1 MKKKLAICMAVMLTM
16 PLNMGFKDSNK
27 NSDTA
32 QNVQAENNSETVE
45 TFDAPAVET
54 DKPFTSADKISDTA
68 DKTADTEKGSDIPKL
83 NTDKISDTL
92 KNGADKNADTAK
104 TNTEDKV
111 ADTADTTADIPK
123 LNTDKIS
130 DTLKNG
136 ANKTADTEDKTSDT
150 AKTDANKIENPLDK
164 DKVETDKTF
173 DTSQIDNSGKTE
185 NPLDSSTTSNEGSD
199 TVNREEMMYEY
210 ISQFNGKTIVN
221 IEFEGASELTLPTV
235 KVAIIAHVGDTFDAN
250 VAMRDRDAILN
261 TGFFYES
268 YQTFREVPEGVLITY
283 HVMENPIL
291 RKIELS
297 GHTLYPTEDLMRI
310 FSVRRDYVL
319 NQKVLHNNLTE
330 LEEKYHGD
338 GYILMKVTDMNVDK
352 DGVLSVKINEGT
364 LEGYAVKGN
373 NKTKDRV
380 ILREMRQKVG
390 EPFNAKLA
398 RRSMDRVYNL
408 GFFEDVNIKM
418 NPGVEPNA
426 IIMEVN
432 VKERRTGTFGIGAGY
447 STRDGFLGSI
457 NLGDKNFRG
466 TGDAI
471 AVTFEKSAEET
482 DAHGFSFSYRKPWLD
497 HRETAATFKFY
508 NRTYQYYDYNT
519 DGNLNERYMRR
530 YFGGEIT
537 LSRPQSEYS
546 TNYIT
551 LMHRKDSYVR
561 HVSSGLAGDRSGIL
575 GESWRNS
582 NFGVTRS
589 IILQHVTDTRDNVY
603 NPTTGG
609 RVSLSGE
616 FGGLL
621 GGDFKFQKYEIE
633 HQQFKPAGDHGQV
646 WAGKINYGYGH
657 GDLTE
662 FNRFRVGG
670 QNTLRGYRDDQFRG
684 SRKLLTTLEYRFPLA
699 KKVQGIVFGDY
710 GGAWDS
716 GFFPKTK
723 NLYGS
728 VGFGVALNTPLGPL
742 RLDYGRGKQGGR
754 FHFNIGGGF

>member
-45 TFDAPAVET
+45 NFDAPAVET
-54 DKPFTSADKISDTA
+54 DKPFTSVEKTADPLKTGTDKISDTA
-68 DKTADTEKGSDIPKL
+68 KNDTNKVADTEEKGTDIPKL
-83 NTDKISDTL
+83 NADKISETLKNGADKTAEKGTDIPKLNADKISDTL
-92 KNGADKNADTAK
+92 KNGTDKTADTAK
-104 TNTEDKV
+104 T
-111 ADTADTTADIPK
+111 DTTD
-123 LNTDKIS
+123 
-130 DTLKNG
+130 
-136 ANKTADTEDKTSDT
+136 KTADTVKTDT
-150 AKTDANKIENPLDK
+150 AADTS
-164 DKVETDKTF
+164 KVE
-173 DTSQIDNSGKTE
+173 KTE
-185 NPLDSSTTSNEGSD
+185 NPLNTPTTSTETPAQTDD
-199 TVNREEMMYEY
+199 TLNREEMMYEY
-210 ISQFNGKTIVN
+210 ISQYNGKTIVN

-235 KVAIIAHVGDTFDAN
+235 KAAIIAHVGDTFDAN
-250 VAMRDRDAILN
+250 VALRDRDAILN

-291 RKIELS
+291 RNIEIS
-297 GHTLYPTEDLMRI
+297 GHTLYPTEDLLKI
-310 FSVRRDYVL
+310 FSVRRNAVL
-319 NQKVLHNNLTE
+319 NQKVLQNNLAE

-352 DGVLSVKINEGT
+352 DGLLSVKINEGT

-418 NPGVEPNA
+418 NPGIEPNA

-432 VKERRTGTFGIGAGY
+432 VKERRTGTFGVGAGY
-447 STRDGFLGSI
+447 STRDGLLASI
-457 NLGDKNFRG
+457 NIGDKNFRG

-471 AVTFEKSAEET
+471 SVSFEKSAHEN

-519 DGNLNERYMRR
+519 NGNLNERYMRR
-530 YFGGEIT
+530 YLGGEIT

-551 LMHRKDSYVR
+551 ILHRKDSYVR
-561 HVSSGLAGDRSGIL
+561 NVASGEAGNRSGVY
-575 GESWRNS
+575 GEAWRKA

-616 FGGLL
+616 FGGVL

-633 HQQFKPAGDHGQV
+633 HQQFRPAGDHGQV
-646 WAGKINYGYGH
+646 WAGKIAYGYGH

-684 SRKLLTTLEYRFPLA
+684 SRMFLSTIEYRFPLA
-699 KKVQGIVFGDY
+699 KKVQGIIFGDY

-716 GFFPKTK
+716 GFLPKTRS
-723 NLYGS
+723 LYGS

-742 RLDYGRGKQGGR
+742 RLDYGHGKQGGR
-754 FHFNIGGGF
+754 FHFNVGGGF